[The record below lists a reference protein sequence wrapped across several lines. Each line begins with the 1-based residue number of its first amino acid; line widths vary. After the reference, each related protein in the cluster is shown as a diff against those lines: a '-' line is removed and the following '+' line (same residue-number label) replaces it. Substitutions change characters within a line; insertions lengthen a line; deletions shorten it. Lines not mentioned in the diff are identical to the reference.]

1 MEDLPPMQLPL
12 GLCLS
17 LSMECTHPTMQAIRH
32 RLFKSMAGHVT
43 TLARDLQTAR
53 RRAGTCAIAPTLT
66 GQEQS
71 ALEYASLLRSL
82 LTPGTSA
89 TTTHTEAADQET
101 QARIFGYRLLIAAPW
116 AARNVAPGHAFAS
129 GLGKIF
135 DSIRARV
142 VDNNLI
148 RHPCHKMCSW
158 AERWLNALA
167 ATRCQAIRALPPP
180 RPTSQDP
187 TPPTSESTS

>member
-53 RRAGTCAIAPTLT
+53 RRARTCAIAPTLT

-82 LTPGTSA
+82 LTPGASA

-116 AARNVAPGHAFAS
+116 AARNVAPGH
-129 GLGKIF
+129 
-135 DSIRARV
+135 
-142 VDNNLI
+142 
-148 RHPCHKMCSW
+148 
-158 AERWLNALA
+158 
-167 ATRCQAIRALPPP
+167 
-180 RPTSQDP
+180 
-187 TPPTSESTS
+187 